1 MSFAFAQGFLDIKM
15 KQWLR
20 NLMTRSIAIVPSLIV
35 AIIGGSSGA
44 GRLIIIASVL
54 FSTIW
59 CIHLLS
65 IQTAFTEIF

>member
-1 MSFAFAQGFLDIKM
+1 M

-44 GRLIIIASVL
+44 GRLIIIASVQL
-54 FSTIW
+54 FLPSSV
-59 CIHLLS
+59 CLHKHHLQNL
-65 IQTAFTEIF
+65 